1 MILYDKEIV
10 VLKVAAYCRVST
22 DKDDQII
29 SLHNQVDYFTAYID
43 KSPQWTLVQIYADEG
58 LSGTSTKKRVQFN
71 KMVQDAHA
79 GKIDLILTKEVSRFA
94 RNTVDT
100 LNFTRELKAAGVGVI
115 FINDNIDTRDN
126 DGEFRLSIM
135 ASVAQEESRKTSE
148 RVKWGQKRSME
159 RGVVFG
165 NNSIFGFTTK
175 NGNLS
180 IKQEE
185 AEVISLIFHK
195 FINEGKGTHII
206 ARELYESGIAPPKT
220 KSKKWSSVMI
230 LRILRN
236 EKYVGDLIQKKHI
249 TVDYLTHKKVANK
262 GIEEKVFIQDHH
274 EAIVDRTTWDR
285 TQEELIRRS
294 PSKNGKMKYSNRY
307 WCSGLI
313 KCGTCGSRF
322 VLRSDKRPNGAVYKV
337 WGCHNKVNY
346 GNWKQDKLGHYVG
359 CNMHMVNEKTFI
371 ACVSYVLD
379 LLILESDDIVDE
391 LLRDI
396 KLTKSSDSNIESISK
411 LSSKMIELNA
421 KKERV
426 MDSYFSSTISK
437 DDMVLMNKKYDT
449 EIEKLSLQ
457 IDEAINAEEIEKK
470 QLGDISGVIDVI
482 KSSMKYSESVFK
494 EMVELITVFD
504 DYIAIKIKLL
514 PITFKLT
521 YTTSGYKENYT
532 TTITSCETI

>member
-1 MILYDKEIV
+1 ML
-10 VLKVAAYCRVST
+10 LKVAAYCRVST
-22 DKDDQII
+22 EQDDQIN
-29 SLHNQVDYFTAYID
+29 SLHNQVDYFTAYIGQNTD
-43 KSPQWTLVQIYADEG
+43 WTLVEVYADEG

-100 LNFTRELKAAGVGVI
+100 LNFTRELKAIGVGVI

-165 NNSIFGFTTK
+165 NNSTFGFTTK
-175 NGNLS
+175 DGRLS

-185 AEVISLIFHK
+185 AGVVRLVFHK
-195 FINEGKGTHII
+195 FINEGKGTHVI
-206 ARELYESGIAPPKT
+206 ARELYKSGISPPKT
-220 KSKKWSSVMI
+220 KSNKWSSVMI

-262 GIEEKVFIQDHH
+262 AIEEKVCIKDHH
-274 EAIVDRTTWDR
+274 EAIIDRTTWDR
-285 TQEELIRRS
+285 AQEELIRRS
-294 PSKNGKMKYSNRY
+294 PNKDKKMKYSNRY

-313 KCGTCGSRF
+313 KCGICGSRF
-322 VLRSDKRPNGAVYKV
+322 VLRSYKRPNGAVYKV
-337 WGCHNKVNY
+337 WGCHNKVHY
-346 GNWKQDKLGHYVG
+346 GNWKQSATGQNVG
-359 CNMHMVNEKTFI
+359 CNTHMVNEKTLI
-371 ACVSYVLD
+371 TCVSYVLD
-379 LLILESDDIVDE
+379 LLNLENDDIVDE

-396 KLTKSSDSNIESISK
+396 KLTKSSNSNMEGITK
-411 LSSKMIELNA
+411 LSGKMIELNA

-426 MDSYFSSTISK
+426 MDSYFSNIISK
-437 DDMVLMNKKYDT
+437 DDMVLMNKKYDA
-449 EIEKLSLQ
+449 EIEKLTLQ
-457 IDEAINAEEIEKK
+457 MDEATNAEEIEKK
-470 QLGDISGVIDVI
+470 QLGDISGVIDII

-494 EMVELITVFD
+494 ETIELITVFD
-504 DYIAIKIKLL
+504 DYIEIKIKHL
-514 PITFKLT
+514 PIMFKLR

-532 TTITSCETI
+532 TKIISCETI